1 MAISHLILLRMRNVS
16 DESCRENQNTLLCSI
31 TFLRKSCRLWDNV
44 GGIWWSQRGHGWRQ
58 YKKGHVLCML
68 GNYGH
73 RRARIW
79 RTYFLFVLPRTNLN
93 HINIFFWN
101 NHFPMPRFE
110 PRTPRIQNIHNH
122 CTKVFLFTTFRLIIY
137 SRYSVLL
144 WYCSLISLL
153 LIPLVSIKLSL
164 SVNVLPRRRNIWC
177 SFRTFNNQSE
187 FAAPD
192 IHKTCLRW
200 SSPSRSVTTVV
211 CPVSVKC

>member
-1 MAISHLILLRMRNVS
+1 MGTLHEHQYTFMITSRLILLRMRNVS

-58 YKKGHVLCML
+58 YKKGHVHCML

-122 CTKVFLFTTFRLIIY
+122 CTKVFFVYYFSIDNLQPLLCSSVVLFTDQSSFDPP
-137 SRYSVLL
+137 
-144 WYCSLISLL
+144 CEHQ
-153 LIPLVSIKLSL
+153 IKP
-164 SVNVLPRRRNIWC
+164 VC
-177 SFRTFNNQSE
+177 E
-187 FAAPD
+187 
-192 IHKTCLRW
+192 C
-200 SSPSRSVTTVV
+200 VT
-211 CPVSVKC
+211 P